1 MWEEV
6 YMVSLE
12 SEGLGGTE
20 HWVPACGLEISEGPV
35 EQPMPMGFEKA
46 MA

>member
-1 MWEEV
+1 
-6 YMVSLE
+6 MVSLE

-35 EQPMPMGFEKA
+35 SCHANGI
-46 MA
+46 